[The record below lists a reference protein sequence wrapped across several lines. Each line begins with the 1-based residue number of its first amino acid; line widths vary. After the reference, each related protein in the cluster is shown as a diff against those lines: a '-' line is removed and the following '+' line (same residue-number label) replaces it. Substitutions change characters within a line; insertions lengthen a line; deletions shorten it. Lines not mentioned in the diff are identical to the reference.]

1 MEEKKK
7 SENKTE
13 KKTISYQEFLFIK
26 KGVVSELNN
35 IFGYQNNKPYKY
47 FSHSIIMGNSNSS
60 IEKTTLIN
68 KVNNPPGTKSIQVH
82 HNHHHLCMSNPRR
95 IGGQLKPN
103 LPYDSG

>member
-35 IFGYQNNKPYKY
+35 IFGY
-47 FSHSIIMGNSNSS
+47 
-60 IEKTTLIN
+60 
-68 KVNNPPGTKSIQVH
+68 
-82 HNHHHLCMSNPRR
+82 
-95 IGGQLKPN
+95 
-103 LPYDSG
+103 